1 MPSPFLLSDV
11 ILASGHGAADGGADG
26 ADAKAV
32 AKAAKA
38 AAARTL
44 VVGECAAH
52 VKFAHAAG
60 AVAAL
65 ALTGRTTNVAQSMLW
80 RGDEKPDVVLS
91 DVRGVV
97 DARRVAAGLARAGGW
112 LAPAERPGFFRLLAI
127 GFVSATCVTQIHR
140 QKNRVRSASSRPR
153 ASHRSIVRRIEFD
166 RRRLGRVR
174 HTDPSSE
181 ESSSIGVVSAACVNN
196 PKNRY

>member
-26 ADAKAV
+26 ADAKAA

-127 GFVSATCVTQIHR
+127 GFVSATCVTQINR
-140 QKNRVRSASSRPR
+140 QKNRFRSASSRPR
-153 ASHRSIVRRIEFD
+153 ASHRSIVRRIDFD
-166 RRRLGRVR
+166 RRRLGHVR
-174 HTDPSSE
+174 QHSE
-181 ESSSIGVVSAACVNN
+181 ESLSI
-196 PKNRY
+196 